1 MKSTTDSITDST
13 TERSQDVPNVEAIA
27 ALLHRRQLATPL
39 LLLLASH
46 RPLTFVA
53 GQLLYLLAPLGALL
67 GWVEID
73 AWAALLS
80 APDAHARLSAS
91 LDHQRTQSH

>member
-1 MKSTTDSITDST
+1 MNSTTDST
-13 TERSQDVPNVEAIA
+13 TERSQGAPNVEEVT

-67 GWVEID
+67 GWEEID
-73 AWAALLS
+73 TWAAMLS

-91 LDHQRTQSH
+91 LDEQPTHSQ